1 MFGSEVAF
9 LLSVYICVNIEEVLG
24 VAAIT
29 CLRIE
34 FSSAA
39 IDIIQE
45 ALLEFSVGLYYPT
58 LPHPPKGNP
67 HVLSPPNLREGKEGS
82 SWNTAL
88 PLGLWPELR

>member
-58 LPHPPKGNP
+58 PPHLWYLLRLTPFSQTSLEKTIDLPFLPS
-67 HVLSPPNLREGKEGS
+67 SPAS
-82 SWNTAL
+82 S
-88 PLGLWPELR
+88 